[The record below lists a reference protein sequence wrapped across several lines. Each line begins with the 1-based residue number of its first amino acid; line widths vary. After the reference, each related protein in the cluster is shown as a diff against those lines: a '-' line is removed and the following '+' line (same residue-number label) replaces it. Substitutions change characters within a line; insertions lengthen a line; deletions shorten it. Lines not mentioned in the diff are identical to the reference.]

1 MKLSTITAV
10 AAWFAL
16 AAQPTIAKDWA
27 TSGDGA
33 ISSSYVVQHTGSFA
47 PSFIDTDGNG
57 SATEIAPLELQ
68 QPPLDRTEAIR
79 VELHSYG
86 GYEANWDGDGAV
98 APQRAHI
105 GSAVALLEKI
115 PSGYPLPKPMLSA
128 SGEVGL
134 YWDHPAVFADIA
146 FEDNEKFSLFT
157 RDKVTKK
164 ETYVEGALV
173 NDLDAAWF
181 AKQLQKL
188 REA

>member
-1 MKLSTITAV
+1 MKLSTVTAI

-33 ISSSYVVQHTGSFA
+33 ISSSYVAEHGGSFA
-47 PSFIDTDGNG
+47 PSYIDTDGD
-57 SATEIAPLELQ
+57 SSVTEITPLEVQ
-68 QPPLDRTEAIR
+68 RPALDRTEVIR
-79 VELHSYG
+79 AELHSYG
-86 GYEANWDGDGAV
+86 GYDANWDSDGAI

-105 GSAVALLEKI
+105 DSAVALLGKI

-134 YWDHPAVFADIA
+134 YWDHPALFADIA
-146 FEDNEKFSLFT
+146 FEDNGAFSLFT

-173 NDLDAAWF
+173 SDLDAAWF